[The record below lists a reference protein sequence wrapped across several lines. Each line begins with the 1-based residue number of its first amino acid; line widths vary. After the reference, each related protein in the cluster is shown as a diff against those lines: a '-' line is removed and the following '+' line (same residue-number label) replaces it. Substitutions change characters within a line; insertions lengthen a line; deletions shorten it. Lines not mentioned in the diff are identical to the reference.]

1 MKLADLPGVLR
12 TPAEGPRV
20 GHAVVNGKTVRV
32 EWTAR
37 AEDALRAR
45 KRPLI
50 VELELYFSCLVKKFV
65 HVRETAGG
73 HALAWVDERL
83 ALYFRPVTS
92 TTCTPQTA
100 QRLGRQPELE
110 IDTPATRRMAP
121 KRVLLDFSDGAW
133 NGTFWL

>member
-1 MKLADLPGVLR
+1 VKPDDLLGARRVPPDGLR
-12 TPAEGPRV
+12 SG
-20 GHAVVNGKTVRV
+20 GAVINGKTVRV
-32 EWTAR
+32 EWTAP
-37 AEDALRAR
+37 AEDALRSR
-45 KRPLI
+45 GRPLI

-65 HVRETAGG
+65 HVREAAGG
-73 HALAWVDERL
+73 HALAWVDDRL

-100 QRLGRQPELE
+100 ERLGRQPEVE

-121 KRVLLDFSDGAW
+121 KRVLLDFRDGAW